1 MWRVAEAHRKARTS
15 ECWNEGQVQ
24 EEGWQV
30 VLKRWVE
37 SHSGWQRASLWF
49 SGKLVE
55 ASQEGSTMARF
66 SSVTVV
72 LQASRERT

>member
-1 MWRVAEAHRKARTS
+1 LAGGAEEMGREPFWLAKS
-15 ECWNEGQVQ
+15 
-24 EEGWQV
+24 
-30 VLKRWVE
+30 
-37 SHSGWQRASLWF
+37 WF